1 MEKNVN
7 FAPLKLKTMNINLI
21 APGVSYVG
29 VDDRRKILFENLWP
43 IPRGVSYNSYL
54 VEGTEATA
62 LIDSVEV
69 TEIGDLVKHISQNSA
84 SGALHYLVVN
94 HMEPDHSGGIPEL
107 LRIYPE
113 LKIVGNNKTLEMCQ
127 GFYGVPAIG

>member
-1 MEKNVN
+1 
-7 FAPLKLKTMNINLI
+7 MNINLI

-127 GFYGVPAIG
+127 GFYGVPADR

>member
-1 MEKNVN
+1 
-7 FAPLKLKTMNINLI
+7 MNINLI

-69 TEIGDLVKHISQNSA
+69 T
-84 SGALHYLVVN
+84 
-94 HMEPDHSGGIPEL
+94 
-107 LRIYPE
+107 
-113 LKIVGNNKTLEMCQ
+113 
-127 GFYGVPAIG
+127 

>member
-84 SGALHYLVVN
+84 SGALHYLVVLWRACRS
-94 HMEPDHSGGIPEL
+94 DDGD
-107 LRIYPE
+107 
-113 LKIVGNNKTLEMCQ
+113 
-127 GFYGVPAIG
+127 